1 MNNYGTDQSPRN
13 IAVVGTGISGMA
25 AAWLLSQHH
34 RVTVYEKDDRI
45 GGHTNTVTL
54 DGPAGP
60 VNVDTGF
67 IVYNDRNYPNLVA
80 LFDHLGVA
88 TRPTEMSF
96 AASLDGGRF
105 EYSGEGLSG
114 LLAQPV
120 NALRPRMWRLLGDL
134 LRFYRE
140 APKAL
145 DDPGA
150 TDLTLGAYL
159 SAHGYGEPFVRD
171 HLLPMGA
178 AIWSTPA
185 QEMLDYPLAAFVRF
199 CDNHGLLSL
208 SERPQWRTV
217 VGGSRAYVERLTE
230 PFADRIQLNT
240 AVTAIYRGRQGVRIE
255 DRQGGAR
262 DYDDVVIASHAD
274 QALELLADAD
284 PAERRLLGTFRYERN
299 LAVLHSDPSLMPRAR
314 RAWAAWNFLSAG
326 RGDEQRV
333 CVSYWMN
340 RLQHL
345 PGDLP
350 LFVTLN
356 PTERPAQGTIHR
368 SFLYQHPVYDRD
380 AIRAQGLLWNLQ
392 GARRTWFCG
401 SYFGHGFHEDGLQAG
416 LAVAEQLGGVARPWQ
431 VAEPNGRIHCHSDLA
446 RGAPTPSQIRPL
458 GAEAA

>member
-1 MNNYGTDQSPRN
+1 MNRFGTDQSPRN

-159 SAHGYGEPFVRD
+159 SAHGYGAPFVRD

-185 QEMLDYPLAAFVRF
+185 QEILDYPLAAFVRF

-208 SERPQWRTV
+208 GERPQWRTV
-217 VGGSRAYVERLTE
+217 VGGSRAYVERLTA
-230 PFADRIQLNT
+230 PFANRIRLNT
-240 AVTAIYRGRQGVRIE
+240 GVTAIYRGRQGVRIE

-274 QALELLADAD
+274 QALDLLADAD
-284 PAERRLLGTFRYERN
+284 PAERRLLGAFRY
-299 LAVLHSDPSLMPRAR
+299 
-314 RAWAAWNFLSAG
+314 
-326 RGDEQRV
+326 
-333 CVSYWMN
+333 
-340 RLQHL
+340 
-345 PGDLP
+345 
-350 LFVTLN
+350 
-356 PTERPAQGTIHR
+356 
-368 SFLYQHPVYDRD
+368 
-380 AIRAQGLLWNLQ
+380 
-392 GARRTWFCG
+392 
-401 SYFGHGFHEDGLQAG
+401 
-416 LAVAEQLGGVARPWQ
+416 
-431 VAEPNGRIHCHSDLA
+431 
-446 RGAPTPSQIRPL
+446 
-458 GAEAA
+458 

>member
-1 MNNYGTDQSPRN
+1 M
-13 IAVVGTGISGMA
+13 
-25 AAWLLSQHH
+25 
-34 RVTVYEKDDRI
+34 
-45 GGHTNTVTL
+45 
-54 DGPAGP
+54 
-60 VNVDTGF
+60 DTGF

-150 TDLTLGAYL
+150 ADLTLGAYL

-208 SERPQWRTV
+208 GERPQWRTV

-284 PAERRLLGTFRYERN
+284 PAERRLLGAFRYERN

-326 RGDEQRV
+326 SGRRAASLRQLLDEPAPAPARRPAPVRHPQSHRAPG
-333 CVSYWMN
+333 
-340 RLQHL
+340 
-345 PGDLP
+345 PGDHPPQLP
-350 LFVTLN
+350 L
-356 PTERPAQGTIHR
+356 PA
-368 SFLYQHPVYDRD
+368 P
-380 AIRAQGLLWNLQ
+380 GL
-392 GARRTWFCG
+392 
-401 SYFGHGFHEDGLQAG
+401 
-416 LAVAEQLGGVARPWQ
+416 
-431 VAEPNGRIHCHSDLA
+431 
-446 RGAPTPSQIRPL
+446 
-458 GAEAA
+458 